1 MPKSKNKLLW
11 GIFVVYIIILLR
23 ITVFRSDFG
32 THPLFRDGEIL
43 WVPFTSTLKYFKYS
57 FGFFVYIFVGNL
69 VWFIPLGMLL
79 PVLTGCGK
87 RAILYSFLLSL
98 FIEVSQFIF
107 GTGVTEVEDL
117 ILNTSGGAIGYGI
130 LHLILSIRTNKTK

>member
-1 MPKSKNKLLW
+1 MPKSKLNLLW

-32 THPLFRDGEIL
+32 THSLFRDGEIL
-43 WVPFTSTLKYFKYS
+43 WIPFTSTVKYFKYS
-57 FGFFVYIFVGNL
+57 FAFFVYIFVGNL
-69 VWFIPLGMLL
+69 VWFVPLGMLL

-87 RAILYSFLLSL
+87 RVILYSFLLSL
-98 FIEVSQFIF
+98 LIELSQFIF

-117 ILNTSGGAIGYGI
+117 ILNTTGGAMGYGI
-130 LHLILSIRTNKTK
+130 LQMILLIREKRT